1 MKRSLLFTAVVLVI
15 CHAAIAQWQPVSI
28 PGITK
33 PVSYIVPAYS
43 EDDGLLAGTWGDGL
57 FYSDN
62 QGASWTNI
70 TYNIGNKNINFI
82 MGNPDDVVIAGTT
95 GGLFALV
102 QSNSYQSFTPGL
114 ANNDITAF
122 GNFNEDDGIVII
134 GTNGGG
140 VYTAPNAYPYSWTA
154 RNSGLSGDAL
164 IINSIT
170 NYEVSPDNY
179 VTLLG
184 TDNGI
189 FKWNPGTS
197 SWQNISGPLTGESLK
212 VNHILPGEGSIIIA
226 TDFGVYLTSDFGQTW
241 ISDLTGIKIKQF
253 DIDFITGTFFAFGE
267 KNYFITENGTNWEP
281 LIING
286 LPDGIVT
293 SSAITFN
300 GNIFVVVEPNDKS
313 PANGGSL
320 YFAPT
325 ALVVA
330 SGLQPAGAKTTQ
342 LSNFPNPANEH
353 TRFRFN
359 LTTPGNIALTIA
371 DISGKTAGTVVSGFY
386 EAGEHQIDY
395 STAHLPAGIY
405 LCTLNINNQ
414 VAVRTKMVVIK

>member
-62 QGASWTNI
+62 QGESWTNI

-95 GGLFALV
+95 GGLFAMIQNNNYL
-102 QSNSYQSFTPGL
+102 NFTPGL
-114 ANNDITAF
+114 ANNDIISY
-122 GNFNEDDGIVII
+122 GSFNDDDGIVII

-140 VYTAPNAYPYSWTA
+140 VYTAPNVYPYSWTA
-154 RNSGLSGDAL
+154 RNSGLSGNAL

-170 NYEVSPDNY
+170 NYEVTPDNY

-197 SWQNISGPLTGESLK
+197 SWQNISGSLTGESLK

-241 ISDLTGIKIKQF
+241 TSDLTGIKIKQF
-253 DIDFITGTFFAFGE
+253 DIDFNTDTFFAFGE
-267 KNYFITENGTNWEP
+267 KNYFITENSTNWEP

-330 SGLQPAGAKTTQ
+330 SGLQPAGGKTTQ
-342 LSNFPNPANEH
+342 LTNFPNPANEH

-359 LTTPGNIALTIA
+359 LTAPGNIALTIT
-371 DISGKTAGTVVSGFY
+371 DISGKAAGTVISGFY

-395 STAHLPAGIY
+395 STANLPAGIY
-405 LCTLNINNQ
+405 LCTLHVNNQ
-414 VAVRTKMVVIK
+414 VAVKTKMVIIK